1 MRKYD
6 FKYCTYTHS
15 INGNVFYVGHGTFNR
30 PYEKGRRGKDR
41 NTLWFD
47 IVEKNNWQYEINIMF
62 KSDSKEECL
71 AEEIRLTKLYKS
83 KGEAIANK
91 NIGNL
96 LSSEQKHL
104 LSEFAKTRTGD
115 KNPFYGKHHSQE
127 TIDKIRM
134 ANIGKV
140 DPPEINAKKANYG
153 IDNPNSK
160 SCVALFDNGEVKEY
174 LMIKDLVN
182 DIGCINASA
191 YARGV
196 LGSPKHY
203 WKSGKC
209 FIYYKSDYLDL
220 YPDTNK

>member
-1 MRKYD
+1 MRKHD

-15 INGNVFYVGHGTFNR
+15 INGHVFYVGHGTFNR

-41 NTLWFD
+41 NALWFD
-47 IVEKNNWQYEINIMF
+47 IVEKNDWQYEINIVF

-71 AEEIRLTKLYKS
+71 AEEVRLTKLYKS
-83 KGEAIANK
+83 KGEAVANK

-96 LSSEQKHL
+96 LSIEQKHL

-127 TIDKIRM
+127 TIDKIKR
-134 ANIGKV
+134 ANIGRV
-140 DPPEINAKKANYG
+140 DLPEVNAKKAHYG
-153 IDNPNSK
+153 IDNPNSR
-160 SCVALFDNGEVKEY
+160 SCVALFDNGETKEY
-174 LMIKDLVN
+174 LMIQDLVN

-196 LGSPKHY
+196 LGNPKHY

-209 FIYYKSDYLDL
+209 FIYYKNDYLDL
-220 YPDTNK
+220 YPDINK